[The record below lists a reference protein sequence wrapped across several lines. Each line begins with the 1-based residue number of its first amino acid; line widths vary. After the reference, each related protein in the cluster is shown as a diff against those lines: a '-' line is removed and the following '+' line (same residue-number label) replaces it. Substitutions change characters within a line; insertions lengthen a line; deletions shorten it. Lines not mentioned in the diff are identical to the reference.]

1 MPGPPRPRARPAK
14 IKDIRE
20 NESFH
25 DICFIEGHAFPRAL
39 ATPRNRS
46 RLWHPGCWFPLL
58 NVMDSQSSISDYR
71 VEVSGW
77 DVGESFFVEKA
88 TLELS
93 LDGARSIHLRHPLR
107 AGSMVFLRL
116 IDSRVGFP
124 ALPVAYQVLE
134 VSAAENEDLTRV
146 TLRRLG
152 HRRAEDEES
161 KDTLPPSEM
170 ADTF

>member
-1 MPGPPRPRARPAK
+1 
-14 IKDIRE
+14 
-20 NESFH
+20 
-25 DICFIEGHAFPRAL
+25 
-39 ATPRNRS
+39 
-46 RLWHPGCWFPLL
+46 
-58 NVMDSQSSISDYR
+58 MDPQSSVSDYR

-77 DVGESFFVEKA
+77 DVAESFFVEKA

-93 LDGARSIHLRHPLR
+93 LEGARIIHLRHPLR
-107 AGSMVFLRL
+107 TGSMVFLRL

-124 ALPVAYQVLE
+124 AFPVAYQVLE
-134 VSAAENEDLTRV
+134 VSGAESEGTSRV

-152 HRRAEDEES
+152 HRRSEDTEG

>member
-1 MPGPPRPRARPAK
+1 MA
-14 IKDIRE
+14 
-20 NESFH
+20 
-25 DICFIEGHAFPRAL
+25 
-39 ATPRNRS
+39 
-46 RLWHPGCWFPLL
+46 

-77 DVGESFFVEKA
+77 DVSESFFVEKA

-93 LDGARSIHLRHPLR
+93 LDGARSIQLRHPLR

-124 ALPVAYQVLE
+124 ALPVAYQVIE
-134 VSAAENEDLTRV
+134 VSAAENEDLSKV

-152 HRRAEDEES
+152 HRHAEDVENN
-161 KDTLPPSEM
+161 DTLPPSEM

>member
-1 MPGPPRPRARPAK
+1 MQAAGFPA
-14 IKDIRE
+14 
-20 NESFH
+20 
-25 DICFIEGHAFPRAL
+25 G
-39 ATPRNRS
+39 
-46 RLWHPGCWFPLL
+46 
-58 NVMDSQSSISDYR
+58 NVMDSQSSVSDYR

-77 DVGESFFVEKA
+77 DVAESFFVEKA

-93 LDGARSIHLRHPLR
+93 LEGERIIHLRHPLR
-107 AGSMVFLRL
+107 TGSMVFLRL

-134 VSAAENEDLTRV
+134 VSAANNEEVSRV

-152 HRRAEDEES
+152 HRRAEDSES
-161 KDTLPPSEM
+161 NDAVPPSEM